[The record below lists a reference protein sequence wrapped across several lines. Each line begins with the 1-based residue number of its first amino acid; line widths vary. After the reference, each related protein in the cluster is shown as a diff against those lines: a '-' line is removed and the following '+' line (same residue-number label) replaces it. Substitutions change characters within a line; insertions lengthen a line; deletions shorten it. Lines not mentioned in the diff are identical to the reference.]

1 MYIWVANISYTM
13 SLGPRRWWRKRSSR
27 RVLPWTGRAPRWPT
41 DGLFEWRWVKQYWLV
56 EVKDADEHG
65 GKPTFPGMNMGI
77 SRDFVMI
84 FWLVVWNIFFHRLG
98 RIIPTDNLIFF
109 RGVGIPPTR
118 IINHPYWNSL
128 YHIKM
133 VIFGDCLWLF
143 YPHQK
148 AIKMTSSWPWWF
160 FRMNLVW

>member
-1 MYIWVANISYTM
+1 MYIYYYYTYIYIIYVYILMYIWVANISYTM
-13 SLGPRRWWRKRSSR
+13 SLCPRRWWRKRSSR

-109 RGVGIPPTR
+109 RGVGTPPTR

-128 YHIKM
+128 YH
-133 VIFGDCLWLF
+133 L
-143 YPHQK
+143 
-148 AIKMTSSWPWWF
+148 
-160 FRMNLVW
+160 